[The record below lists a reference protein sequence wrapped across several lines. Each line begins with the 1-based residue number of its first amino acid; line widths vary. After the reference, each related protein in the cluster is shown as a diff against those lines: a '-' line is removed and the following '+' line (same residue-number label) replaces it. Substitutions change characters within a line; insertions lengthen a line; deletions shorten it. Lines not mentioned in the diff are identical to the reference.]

1 MKRVNQYTFYQLGM
15 ILHPLTTVEEGLSL
29 PQSVWELNK
38 ARAWVEFVLENQLFR
53 IVVCQSAAQKLVDAI
68 DAVVP
73 KKTSEFSAIDPKR
86 ELTWYEAYSIR
97 SAASEFETVFAAELP
112 TFDTYIVSKKGIY
125 STADLVERADMA
137 FDESARTYLSEEV
150 LSDFRQAGRCLAFE
164 LATGAGF
171 HTMRAVEAVLRAY
184 WRLVL
189 KPTAGAKAPEMA
201 VCINE
206 LRKAGES
213 EKLMNI
219 LDDIRDLH
227 RNTIMH
233 PEAFLDMKDALRL
246 FDVAKS
252 AISAMADRIGEL
264 EEAAKQEKAAAALA
278 KAVEQARV
286 KAVAELEEAAEK
298 TAAAKPAVSSIL
310 MLDVPT
316 STATADKSDGD
327 GTA

>member
-1 MKRVNQYTFYQLGM
+1 M
-15 ILHPLTTVEEGLSL
+15 
-29 PQSVWELNK
+29 PQSVWQLNT
-38 ARAWVEFVLENQLFR
+38 ARAWLEFILEHQMYRF
-53 IVVCQSAAQKLVDAI
+53 VVCQGAGRELVAAI
-68 DAVVP
+68 DAVLP
-73 KKTSEFSAIDPKR
+73 RKTTEFSTIDSERK
-86 ELTWYEAYSIR
+86 LTWLEAANIR
-97 SAASEFETVFAAELP
+97 SGASEFETVFAAELP
-112 TFDTYIVSKKGIY
+112 TFDTYVVSKKGIY

-137 FDESARTYLSEEV
+137 FDDSARPHLSAEI

-171 HTMRAVEAVLRAY
+171 HTMRAVEAVLRHY

-189 KPTAGAKAPEMA
+189 KPPASARAPEMFN
-201 VCINE
+201 CISD
-206 LRKAGES
+206 LRNAGES

-252 AISAMADRIGEL
+252 AISAMADRIGEIK
-264 EEAAKQEKAAAALA
+264 EAEAEAAKAKALDAAVAAAVAA
-278 KAVEQARV
+278 AR
-286 KAVAELEEAAEK
+286 EAAVLGLGDAAKK
-298 TAAAKPAVSSIL
+298 TAAIAPAASSIL
-310 MLDVPT
+310 MLDEPD
-316 STATADKSDGD
+316 TAKAEKSNGD

>member
-1 MKRVNQYTFYQLGM
+1 MKRVNQYQFYQLGS
-15 ILHPLTTVEEGLSL
+15 IVHPLTTVEQGSAL
-29 PQSVWELNK
+29 PQSVWKFNN
-38 ARAWVEFVLENQLFR
+38 ARAWLEFMLDHQVYRF
-53 IVVCQSAAQKLVDAI
+53 IVCRGAAEELVAAI
-68 DAVVP
+68 DAVLP
-73 KKTSEFSAIDPKR
+73 RKSSEFSAIDPERK
-86 ELTWYEAYSIR
+86 LTFVEAYNISNG
-97 SAASEFETVFAAELP
+97 ASEFETVFAAELQ
-112 TFDTYIVSKKGIY
+112 TLDTYVVSKKGIY

-137 FDESARTYLSEEV
+137 FDEDARSHLSAEV
-150 LSDFRQAGRCLAFE
+150 LSDFKQAGRCLAFE

-171 HTMRAVEAVLRAY
+171 HTMRAVEAVLRHY

-189 KPTAGAKAPEMA
+189 QPVANAKVPEMFN
-201 VCINE
+201 CISE

-252 AISAMADRIGEL
+252 AISAMADRIGEIRK
-264 EEAAKQEKAAAALA
+264 EAAAAAQA
-278 KAVEQARV
+278 KA
-286 KAVAELEEAAEK
+286 LEAAIAAARE
-298 TAAAKPAVSSIL
+298 AAAKTTVATPAASSIL
-310 MLDVPT
+310 MLDEPD
-316 STATADKSDGD
+316 TAKAEKSNGD